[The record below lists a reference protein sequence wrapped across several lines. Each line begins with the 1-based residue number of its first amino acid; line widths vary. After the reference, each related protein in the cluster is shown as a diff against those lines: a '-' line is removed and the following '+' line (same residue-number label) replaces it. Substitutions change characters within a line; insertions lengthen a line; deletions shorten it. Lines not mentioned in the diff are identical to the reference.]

1 MEHLNMAAKD
11 VFHNV
16 VKTAL
21 QKDGWLI
28 TDDPLTLRVDAFTD
42 LFIDLG
48 AQKLLAAEK
57 EGQKIAVEIK
67 TFLGQSA
74 VTDFHMAMG
83 QFTNYRYALAD
94 SEPERVLY
102 LAIPLNAYNEFFT
115 RPFIQSVIQRG
126 QVNLIVYDVENEEI
140 VRWQT

>member
-1 MEHLNMAAKD
+1 MAAKD
-11 VFHNV
+11 VFHDV

-21 QKDGWLI
+21 QKDGWVI

-48 AQKLLAAEK
+48 AQKLLAAER

-102 LAIPLNAYNEFFT
+102 LAVPLNAYNEFFT

-126 QVNLIVYDVENEEI
+126 QVGLIVYDVENEEI

>member
-1 MEHLNMAAKD
+1 MAAKD

-28 TDDPLTLRVDAFTD
+28 TDDPLTIRVDAFTD

>member
-1 MEHLNMAAKD
+1 MAAKD
-11 VFHNV
+11 IFHNV

-28 TDDPLTLRVDAFTD
+28 TDDPLTIRVDAFTD

-57 EGQKIAVEIK
+57 QGQKIAVEIK

-126 QVNLIVYDVENEEI
+126 QVSLIVYDVENEEI

>member
-1 MEHLNMAAKD
+1 MAAKD

-21 QKDGWLI
+21 QKDEWVI

-48 AQKLLAAEK
+48 AEKLLAAEK

-83 QFTNYRYALAD
+83 QFSNYRYALAD
-94 SEPERVLY
+94 CEPERVLY
-102 LAIPLNAYNEFFT
+102 LAVPLNAYNEFFT

>member
-1 MEHLNMAAKD
+1 MAAKD
-11 VFHNV
+11 LFHNV

-48 AQKLLAAEK
+48 AEKLVAAEK

-94 SEPERVLY
+94 CEPGRILY
-102 LAIPLNAYNEFFT
+102 LAVPWNIYNEFFT
-115 RPFIQSVIQRG
+115 HPFIQSVIQRG
-126 QVNLIVYDVENEEI
+126 QVNLIIYDVENEEI